1 LRYSSNCIWRLN
13 ACPTRRLAT
22 KKHGACLAFVNRH
35 QGAVSAQPPRRART
49 ILRYAFSLGVLVWIG
64 WQVPWDEFGG
74 LRGLDWSLAVPAVF
88 LAGLAYPLQAWRW
101 QKLLATQAIHP
112 STGWVH
118 TVFWVG
124 NFYNS
129 FLPGGI
135 AGDGVRLHYT
145 WREAPDRKAA
155 AAASIIADRLLG
167 FAALLV
173 LAVAALGLQLGFAG
187 GQAELQSVFVLSAL
201 ALGGLLLLTVF
212 LAQPRWWTPW
222 AGRWLGADRTAALG
236 CAFETI
242 GAQRSSLVAV
252 ITLSVAVWLLDF
264 AALWLLAESVGLSV
278 GVLEM
283 TVAAAA
289 AYVVA
294 TLPISIGGHG
304 VREGTLVVVL
314 GWLGVGATQPGLVLL
329 LAAAFW
335 AVTTGWSL
343 LGGLAM
349 FRLPAAPKTAS
360 ASTSH
365 ST

>member
-1 LRYSSNCIWRLN
+1 M
-13 ACPTRRLAT
+13 
-22 KKHGACLAFVNRH
+22 
-35 QGAVSAQPPRRART
+35 SAQPPRRART

-101 QKLLATQAIHP
+101 QKLLATQAIRP
-112 STGWVH
+112 PTGWVH
-118 TVFWVG
+118 AVFWVG

-135 AGDGVRLHYT
+135 AGDGVRLHCT
-145 WREAPDRKAA
+145 WRVAPDRKAG

-173 LAVAALGLQLGFAG
+173 LAVTALGLQLGLNG
-187 GQAELQSVFVLSAL
+187 GQAELQSVFVLSAV
-201 ALGGLLLLTVF
+201 ALSGLLLLSVF

-222 AGRWLGADRTAALG
+222 AGRWLGAERTAALG
-236 CAFETI
+236 LAFGSI
-242 GAQRSSLVAV
+242 GAHRRTLLAV

-264 AALWLLAESVGLSV
+264 VALWLLAGSIGLAVGP
-278 GVLEM
+278 LEI

-289 AYVVA
+289 AYVAA

-314 GWLGVGATQPGLVLL
+314 GWLGVGAAQPGLVLL
-329 LAAAFW
+329 LAAALW

-349 FRLPAAPKTAS
+349 FSLPPTPKIAS
-360 ASTSH
+360 AAAGH
-365 ST
+365 SP

>member
-1 LRYSSNCIWRLN
+1 LN
-13 ACPTRRLAT
+13 ACPTRWLAT
-22 KKHGACLAFVNRH
+22 KKHRACLARTNRH
-35 QGAVSAQPPRRART
+35 QGDVSAQPPRRART
-49 ILRYAFSLGVLVWIG
+49 ILRYAFSLGILVWIG
-64 WQVPWDEFGG
+64 WQVDWREFGG
-74 LRGLDWSLAVPAVF
+74 LRGLDWKRALPAVL

-101 QKLLATQAIHP
+101 QKLLATQGIRP
-112 STGWVH
+112 SVGWVH
-118 TVFWVG
+118 AVFWVG

-145 WREAPDRKAA
+145 WREAPDRKAG

-173 LAVAALGLQLGFAG
+173 LAVAALGLQLGFNG
-187 GQAELQSVFVLSAL
+187 GQAELQSVFALSAL
-201 ALGGLLLLTVF
+201 ALVGLLLLTVF
-212 LAQPRWWTPW
+212 LTQPRWWTPL
-222 AGRWLGADRTAALG
+222 ASRWLGSDRTAALG
-236 CAFETI
+236 HAFVTI
-242 GAQRSSLVAV
+242 RAQRGALFAV

-264 AALWLLAESVGLSV
+264 AALWLLAGSVGLSV
-278 GVLEM
+278 GVLAM

-314 GWLGVGATQPGLVLL
+314 GWLGVGAAQPGLVLL

-343 LGGLAM
+343 FGGLAM
-349 FRLPAAPKTAS
+349 FRLPAAPKIES
-360 ASTSH
+360 AATSH
-365 ST
+365 SA